1 MNTYIAR
8 DLFRSLFI
16 AAVLTFVGANAFG
29 QGPTRALVV
38 TCSGEVK
45 TEVLRNI
52 VATPRFVG
60 TCDYVRP
67 ARKRNRSRIG
77 NRKVSLFDWSS
88 KGKRVPRAWIA
99 R

>member
-1 MNTYIAR
+1 MKTYIAR

-16 AAVLTFVGANAFG
+16 AAALTFVGASAFG

-45 TEVLRNI
+45 TEVLRSL

-67 ARKRNRSRIG
+67 ARKRNKSRVG
-77 NRKVSLFDWSS
+77 NRRCSLFDWSS
-88 KGKRVPRAWIA
+88 TGRRVPRAWIA